1 MATVCRPV
9 EVGGRVGPCPP
20 PPPYFLAKILK
31 KEDCHF
37 TFENT
42 ELITQ
47 GNSPFDFNKY
57 VVRANFFSCPLTFK
71 FVPTGLA
78 VWIDSM

>member
-9 EVGGRVGPCPP
+9 EVGGGASRHVSSPP
-20 PPPYFLAKILK
+20 PTFLAKILK

-37 TFENT
+37 TVENT

-71 FVPTGLA
+71 YSFLRAWPCG
-78 VWIDSM
+78 